1 MNISSLGPRASR
13 PPDTQRASFGTGQ
26 ARRLRSQ
33 GRRCVFLAVLICI
46 SMAGCRRSSAPPP
59 AAPAAPAATPQVAEV
74 QGGTAPAAET
84 KYFKGSIGTSLDLQM
99 KLVRAGD
106 QLSGSYFYQRIGT
119 RINLRGKIAPDG
131 NFTLDEFDQAG
142 KQTGTFQGVW
152 GVDSK
157 DGLATL
163 AGFWSKPNEKS
174 YENKTA
180 FSVHEEPIALT
191 GEVELVSKQVKES
204 NKKLMYEI
212 AAQYPQLN
220 GGSNSNFEKFNQVV
234 RGSVMKKVT
243 EFKKNMQPEEDEE
256 PRPEGSM
263 GSDLTIAY
271 TIALAQDDLVSIQFN
286 VGSYFQ
292 GAAHPNSYTE
302 VINYDLKNGKQLKLS
317 DLFKPGVKYLQPIAS
332 YCIADLKKQ
341 QATEQGKGLTASEID
356 TGAAPVAKN
365 YQSWTITKKGLG
377 INFDAY
383 QVGPYAAGPQFVMV
397 PYTNLK
403 ELINPES
410 PIAQFAK

>member
-1 MNISSLGPRASR
+1 MKIGSLALVLVVGI
-13 PPDTQRASFGTGQ
+13 
-26 ARRLRSQ
+26 
-33 GRRCVFLAVLICI
+33 LA
-46 SMAGCRRSSAPPP
+46 AGCRRNSAPPP
-59 AAPAAPAATPQVAEV
+59 AAPPTTTPAPQLVDVP
-74 QGGTAPAAET
+74 GGTVPAPET

-99 KLVRAGD
+99 KLVRAAD

-119 RINLRGKIAPDG
+119 RINLRGKIQPDG
-131 NFTLDEFDQAG
+131 NFTLDEFDEAG
-142 KQTGTFQGVW
+142 KQTGVFQGLW
-152 GVDSK
+152 AVDAQ

-174 YENKTA
+174 YEKKTA
-180 FSVHEEPIALT
+180 FSVHEEPIALS
-191 GEVELVSKQVKES
+191 GDVELVSKQVKES

-212 AAQYPQLN
+212 AAQYPQFN
-220 GGSNSNFEKFNQVV
+220 GGNNPNFEKFNQLM

-243 EFKKNMQPEEDEE
+243 EFKKNMAPEEGEE

-263 GSDLTIAY
+263 ASDLSIGY
-271 TIALAQDDLVSIQFN
+271 KVALAQDDLISIQFD
-286 VGSYFQ
+286 VGSYYQ

-317 DLFKPGVKYLQPIAS
+317 DLFKSGAKYLQPIAT

-341 QATEQGKGLTASEID
+341 QATEKGKGLTESEID

-403 ELINPES
+403 DLIIPEG